1 MCFCQTVLWLA
12 GLACFDSVEEV
23 KSQLIWFF
31 QSVCWHKCWWLVR
44 ESSCYENKME
54 VMLLGR
60 ISSCAPSLE
69 AQVILS
75 LIYPRQ
81 DNLLLQLLFQII
93 GQEILSRSDS
103 MEYEVGF
110 WTRSR
115 LSRWSLKYLWCIIYP
130 WDWCKWLTDNDYECY
145 QNVGEIKCKKRTTF
159 FLFWMDIN
167 LTYGHIIIKG
177 RFWRMWK
184 A

>member
-1 MCFCQTVLWLA
+1 
-12 GLACFDSVEEV
+12 
-23 KSQLIWFF
+23 
-31 QSVCWHKCWWLVR
+31 
-44 ESSCYENKME
+44 ME

-110 WTRSR
+110 WTRSIDYQDGA
-115 LSRWSLKYLWCIIYP
+115 LNICDAIYT
-130 WDWCKWLTDNDYECY
+130 L
-145 QNVGEIKCKKRTTF
+145 EI
-159 FLFWMDIN
+159 DIN
-167 LTYGHIIIKG
+167 D
-177 RFWRMWK
+177 
-184 A
+184 